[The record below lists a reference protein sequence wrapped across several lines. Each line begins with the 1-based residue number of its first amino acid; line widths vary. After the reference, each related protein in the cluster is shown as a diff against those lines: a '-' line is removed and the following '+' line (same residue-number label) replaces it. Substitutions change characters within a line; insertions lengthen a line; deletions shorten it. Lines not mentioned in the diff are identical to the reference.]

1 MYKHHEDMNDEQ
13 TESKASHQEESWKAS
28 RDYLEK
34 MQFPADKKTLLE
46 QAKEIRAPSDVLTF
60 LGRLTDKTYESLE
73 DLWESAKKPINH

>member
-1 MYKHHEDMNDEQ
+1 
-13 TESKASHQEESWKAS
+13 
-28 RDYLEK
+28 